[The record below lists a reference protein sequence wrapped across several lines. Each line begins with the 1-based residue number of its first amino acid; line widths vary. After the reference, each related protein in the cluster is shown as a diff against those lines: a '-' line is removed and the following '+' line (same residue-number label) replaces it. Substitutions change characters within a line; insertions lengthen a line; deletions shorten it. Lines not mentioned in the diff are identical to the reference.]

1 MAAGG
6 MWVWGA
12 MWGLA
17 GRGVAAG
24 AAGAAR
30 GMASGSVGK
39 RGLSPKRSA
48 KGYYKGKGVQAT
60 GRHTK
65 HGRYQILKRKLPVY
79 VAPAPG
85 AGDAGL
91 RPYVAPNSPK
101 LP

>member
-1 MAAGG
+1 M
-6 MWVWGA
+6 
-12 MWGLA
+12 GLA

-24 AAGAAR
+24 AAGAAGAAR
-30 GMASGSVGK
+30 GMAAGAVGK

-48 KGYYKGKGVQAT
+48 KGYYKGKGAQAT

-91 RPYVAPNSPK
+91 RPYVASNSPK